1 MKDGQYN
8 TKITCHIIF
17 KTFIRFGK
25 CECNLISTDNCGY
38 YLCIYM
44 SESTYRL
51 YFVLPTFVLIPEYL
65 LNPFNS

>member
-1 MKDGQYN
+1 MKDSQFN
-8 TKITCHIIF
+8 TQITCHIIF

-44 SESTYRL
+44 SKST
-51 YFVLPTFVLIPEYL
+51 
-65 LNPFNS
+65 

>member
-1 MKDGQYN
+1 MKDSQFN

-44 SESTYRL
+44 SKSTYNYIGCILSCLHL
-51 YFVLPTFVLIPEYL
+51 Y
-65 LNPFNS
+65 